1 MHNDVVSA
9 APAAG
14 APKGPAGRC
23 CLAGIRAAV
32 GRGSAARGKAER

>member
-1 MHNDVVSA
+1 MHDDVESA

-23 CLAGIRAAV
+23 RLAGAGAAV
-32 GRGSAARGKAER
+32 GRGAVTRGKAER

>member
-1 MHNDVVSA
+1 MHNDVESA

-23 CLAGIRAAV
+23 RLAGVRAAV
-32 GRGSAARGKAER
+32 GHGAVVRGKAER